1 MTYMEKLGC
10 MKRIDDLRSI
20 WPHEEQDFSKWL
32 AQKENLEQLSD
43 AIEIDLELE
52 ETESPVGSF
61 SVDIYARESGSSR
74 GIIIENQLEDT
85 DHDHLGKIIMY
96 AAGKD
101 AEIIVWIVKRARDEH
116 KQAIGWLN
124 QHTDENIGFFLIEIE
139 LWRIGDSLPA
149 PRFNVV
155 ERPNEWAKTVKA
167 AETLTPLRKFQL
179 NFWQQFCD
187 YAFDK
192 DSKFSK
198 SFSCRKAFATNW
210 YNLSTG
216 VSSVVV
222 EFTINTSRH
231 RATAGLYVA
240 KGKDWYRQLKDNQDT
255 IEKELGASIE
265 WSEGE
270 KDGRMLLTKELDA
283 AFDRKEYKNY
293 FDWFMEKALL
303 LKKIAN
309 QYNND

>member
-1 MTYMEKLGC
+1 MPAVSDFLLKGQLHQFLG
-10 MKRIDDLRSI
+10 RRR
-20 WPHEEQDFSKWL
+20 H
-32 AQKENLEQLSD
+32 
-43 AIEIDLELE
+43 
-52 ETESPVGSF
+52 G
-61 SVDIYARESGSSR
+61 
-74 GIIIENQLEDT
+74 
-85 DHDHLGKIIMY
+85 GK
-96 AAGKD
+96 AL
-101 AEIIVWIVKRARDEH
+101 VWIVKRARDEH

-192 DSKFSK
+192 DSRFSK

-222 EFTINTSRH
+222 EFTIADCQAKCNTF
-231 RATAGLYVA
+231 
-240 KGKDWYRQLKDNQDT
+240 
-255 IEKELGASIE
+255 EK
-265 WSEGE
+265 
-270 KDGRMLLTKELDA
+270 
-283 AFDRKEYKNY
+283 
-293 FDWFMEKALL
+293 
-303 LKKIAN
+303 
-309 QYNND
+309 

>member
-1 MTYMEKLGC
+1 

-20 WPHEEQDFSKWL
+20 WSHEEQDFSKWL

-167 AETLTPLRKFQL
+167 AAVSYTHLTLP
-179 NFWQQFCD
+179 
-187 YAFDK
+187 
-192 DSKFSK
+192 
-198 SFSCRKAFATNW
+198 
-210 YNLSTG
+210 
-216 VSSVVV
+216 
-222 EFTINTSRH
+222 
-231 RATAGLYVA
+231 
-240 KGKDWYRQLKDNQDT
+240 
-255 IEKELGASIE
+255 
-265 WSEGE
+265 
-270 KDGRMLLTKELDA
+270 TK
-283 AFDRKEYKNY
+283 
-293 FDWFMEKALL
+293 
-303 LKKIAN
+303 
-309 QYNND
+309 

>member
-1 MTYMEKLGC
+1 
-10 MKRIDDLRSI
+10 
-20 WPHEEQDFSKWL
+20 
-32 AQKENLEQLSD
+32 
-43 AIEIDLELE
+43 
-52 ETESPVGSF
+52 
-61 SVDIYARESGSSR
+61 
-74 GIIIENQLEDT
+74 
-85 DHDHLGKIIMY
+85 
-96 AAGKD
+96 
-101 AEIIVWIVKRARDEH
+101 
-116 KQAIGWLN
+116 
-124 QHTDENIGFFLIEIE
+124 IGFFLIEIE

-240 KGKDWYRQLKDNQDT
+240 KGKDWYRQLKDN
-255 IEKELGASIE
+255 
-265 WSEGE
+265 
-270 KDGRMLLTKELDA
+270 
-283 AFDRKEYKNY
+283 
-293 FDWFMEKALL
+293 
-303 LKKIAN
+303 
-309 QYNND
+309 